1 MSMSTFASLEWY
13 ATVSQT
19 INQIY
24 REELNRDADF
34 GGWANWLYH
43 AREGGRDAEW
53 IRARIRESEEWHAIH
68 DAPPI
73 VTLPRL
79 VPTGAVFRLDTGARF
94 TAIECTDFN
103 LLARYLVEGAAAIGP
118 VLQERQ
124 ALGFN
129 MLRVW
134 AAFSGDATFESEIG
148 RLVPSEHPEIYDQ
161 LPGFCS
167 LCAAHGLYVELTA
180 FTAGPIPGHWENL
193 GRVLPAVTNVIVE
206 LVNENNAHPSD
217 NLDTNAYQPLPG
229 VICSHGSNGSEAVPP
244 RPAWDYETF
253 HTNDAFEWWRKGGHN
268 GMELSQGDAEGQ
280 IPPSHK
286 PVIANENTR
295 PDRDRN
301 PNHHQDAAAAAALL
315 IAGSCFHSV
324 SGKKSA
330 LLSAADRGFAE
341 AFVRGAR
348 SVNVEFQEGRY
359 VREEPGADL
368 RVYSKVLADGRRETV
383 RIRK

>member
-1 MSMSTFASLEWY
+1 MAIFASLDWY
-13 ATVSQT
+13 AEVSQT
-19 INQIY
+19 INQLY
-24 REELNRDADF
+24 REELGRDADF

-68 DAPPI
+68 DAPPL
-73 VTLPRL
+73 VTIPRL
-79 VPTGAVFRLDTGARF
+79 VPAGAVFRLDTGARF
-94 TAIECTDFN
+94 TAVECTDFN
-103 LLARYLVEGAAAIGP
+103 LLARYLVEGAAAIRP
-118 VLQERQ
+118 VLEERQ

-134 AAFSGDATFESEIG
+134 AAFSGDAIFESEIG
-148 RLVPSEHPEIYDQ
+148 RLVPFEHPEMYDK
-161 LPGFCS
+161 LPEFCS

-180 FTAGPIPGHWENL
+180 FTGSPIPGHWENL

-206 LVNENNAHPSD
+206 LVNENNAHPSANID
-217 NLDTNAYQPLPG
+217 PNAYQPLAG
-229 VICSHGSNGSEAVPP
+229 VICSHGSNASQAVPP
-244 RPAWDYETF
+244 RPPWDYETF

-280 IPPSHK
+280 IPPSRK

-295 PDRDRN
+295 PDRDGN
-301 PNHHQDAAAAAALL
+301 VDHHQDAAAAAALL
-315 IAGSCFHSV
+315 IAGSCFHSA

-330 LLSAADRGFAE
+330 PLSAFDRPFAA

-348 SVNVEFQEGRY
+348 SVNLEFQEGRY
-359 VREEPGADL
+359 LREEPGSYL
-368 RVYSKVLADGRRETV
+368 RVYSRVLPDGRRETV